1 MLLRRFRSRDIALVS
16 GFALATQGF
25 LLASQ
30 FVFAALYGASVQ
42 SDAFFAA
49 LALPLYVSTVLIS
62 SLAVVFLPVVVEQRA
77 RGTGQEADEF
87 VSGVINLSAV
97 VLTAVAIGGVLL
109 ADPLI
114 SLTAPGLPI
123 AGRDLARVLA
133 TILWPSIVGSG
144 LIVLLTALWQ
154 LDSRFG
160 WSAAVPFLG
169 ALANLALLALL
180 APLVGPSAAA
190 FGWTASALLQAVL
203 LAPAL
208 RKTWRP
214 GLGLRHPAVRT
225 FLVALAPLILA
236 NVFIRASTVVE
247 RYLASELPT
256 GELSQVTYASRI
268 VVTLA
273 VLLSAGPSA
282 VIFPRMARA
291 TVAGGAA
298 LLRTTVSE
306 GLQSLWYVVAPIV
319 ALVIALADPGVR
331 LVFEHGAFTRADSD
345 AVSSLLRLYSPSLVA
360 AALGAITGRALYA
373 LKATRVLAA
382 VGTVEGIAYVV
393 YTVVLTHSLGVSG
406 IAIGFSIYYLGSLAW
421 QLVYLRHALRAS
433 GVAFARRL
441 ATTTAQAT
449 LAGLG
454 GWIASRIVQEPLI
467 ATVGGGLVGLGI
479 YVVGGMIVSRRQ
491 TSSRSS

>member
-1 MLLRRFRSRDIALVS
+1 MLLRGSRSWDVAVVS
-16 GFALATQGF
+16 GFALGTQGL

-30 FVFAALYGASVQ
+30 FVFAAIFGASVQ

-62 SLAVVFLPVVVEQRA
+62 ALAVVFLPLVVEQRA
-77 RGTGQEADEF
+77 GGTAEAANELI
-87 VSGVINLSAV
+87 SGVINLTGIA
-97 VLTAVAIGGVLL
+97 LIAVAIGGVLF
-109 ADPLI
+109 ADALI
-114 SLTAPGLPI
+114 ALTAPGLPPE
-123 AGRDLARVLA
+123 GRDLARVLA
-133 TILWPSIVGSG
+133 AILWPSIVGSG

-169 ALANLALLALL
+169 AFANLVLLALL

-190 FGWTASALLQAVL
+190 IGWTASALLQAVL
-203 LAPAL
+203 LVPVL
-208 RKTWRP
+208 RRTWRP
-214 GLGLRHPAVRT
+214 WLGLGHAAVRT
-225 FLVALAPLILA
+225 FLVALAPLVLA

-273 VLLSAGPSA
+273 VLLSAGPTA
-282 VIFPRMARA
+282 VIFPRMARDTA
-291 TVAGGAA
+291 AGGAA
-298 LLRTTVSE
+298 LLRTTVSD

-319 ALVIALADPGVR
+319 ALLIALSDSGVR

-345 AVSSLLRLYSPSLVA
+345 AVSSLLRLYSPSLIA
-360 AALGAITGRALYA
+360 AALGAISGRALYA
-373 LKATRVLAA
+373 LRATRVLAA
-382 VGTVEGIAYVV
+382 VGTVEGLAYVV
-393 YTVVLTHSLGVSG
+393 YTVVLAHSLGVSG

-441 ATTTAQAT
+441 ATTTVMAI

-454 GWIASRIVQEPLI
+454 AWLASRIAEDPLI
-467 ATVGGGLVGLGI
+467 ATLFGGLVGLGI

-491 TSSRSS
+491 ISSGAN

>member
-1 MLLRRFRSRDIALVS
+1 MSLRSSRSRDVVLVS
-16 GFALATQGF
+16 GFALATQAF

-30 FVFAALYGASVQ
+30 FVFAVIFGASVQ

-62 SLAVVFLPVVVEQRA
+62 SLAVVFLPVVVELRA
-77 RGTGQEADEF
+77 GGSGPEADGF
-87 VSGVINLSAV
+87 ISGIINLTAV

-169 ALANLALLALL
+169 AIANLALLALL

-190 FGWTASALLQAVL
+190 IGWTASALVQAALLVPVL
-203 LAPAL
+203 
-208 RKTWRP
+208 RTTWRP
-214 GLGLRHPAVRT
+214 WLPLRHAAVRT

-268 VVTLA
+268 VLTLA
-273 VLLSAGPSA
+273 VLLSAGPMA
-282 VIFPRMARA
+282 VIFPRMARDTA
-291 TVAGGAA
+291 AGGAA

-306 GLQSLWYVVAPIV
+306 GLESLWYVVAPIV
-319 ALVIALADPGVR
+319 ALLIALAEPGVR
-331 LVFEHGAFTRADSD
+331 LVFEHGAFTHADSE
-345 AVSSLLRLYSPSLVA
+345 AVSSLVRLYSPSLVA
-360 AALGAITGRALYA
+360 GALGAITGRALYA
-373 LKATRVLAA
+373 LRATRVLAA
-382 VGTVEGIAYVV
+382 VGTVEGAAYVV
-393 YTVVLTHSLGVSG
+393 YTVVLAHSLGASG
-406 IAIGFSIYYLGSLAW
+406 IAIGFSIYYMGSLAW
-421 QLVYLRHALRAS
+421 QLVYLRRALRAS

-441 ATTTAQAT
+441 ATTTAVAI

-454 GWIASRIVQEPLI
+454 AWSASRFAEEPFI
-467 ATVGGGLVGLGI
+467 ATLFGGLVGLGI
-479 YVVGGMIVSRRQ
+479 YALGGIILLRRR
-491 TSSRSS
+491 TSSRAR